1 MDKNEN
7 AQAPASTNESTGT
20 SAQPAAAT
28 DASSTALG
36 NPGFLQNVQQRL
48 DSMGDE
54 FASYFAGRYAIM
66 SNTENIENDNSY
78 VSDDDDNDVQHQSS
92 IPKEYE
98 YYEQVLPA
106 DVVRRVN
113 ALRNL
118 QVEHHKIEAGFFEE
132 VHALECRY
140 LSKYQPLYEKRL
152 NIVKGAYEPTEAEV
166 KCAFDGDEADEEAK
180 KAEETGEKSDEQK
193 KEEEKTV
200 GIPEFW
206 LQVFKNSDILAEL
219 IKEHDEPVLKHLIDV
234 RITMQNEAA
243 EKGFTIEFEFTPN
256 EYFSNTI
263 LTKFYELRTG
273 LDEHEPLA
281 YEGPEIVKSKGCDIQ
296 WNKGKNVTVKMV
308 KKRQKHKNRG
318 TIRVVTKEV
327 QTESF
332 FNFFKP
338 PTVPEDADAEL
349 EDNEEMNSLAADFEI
364 GHMLRD
370 SIVPK
375 AVLYYTGE
383 AGDDEDGDFDEDEE
397 DEDDDDDDDDEDP
410 EEDEDEGHGHHHG
423 GGRGGHHHHGKH
435 GPSGGAGG
443 KSRGGKQGS
452 GGGAGQQPEC
462 KQQ

>member
-28 DASSTALG
+28 DTSSTALG

-48 DSMGDE
+48 DSAGDE
-54 FASYFAGRYAIM
+54 FASYFAG
-66 SNTENIENDNSY
+66 SY
-78 VSDDDDNDVQHQSS
+78 VSDDDNDVQHQSS

-152 NIVKGAYEPTEAEV
+152 NIVKGAYEPTDAEV

-180 KAEETGEKSDEQK
+180 KTEETGEKSDEQK

-206 LQVFKNSDILAEL
+206 LQVFKNSDVLAEL

-243 EKGFTIEFEFTPN
+243 QKGFTIEFEFTPN

-281 YEGPEIVKSKGCDIQ
+281 YEGPEIIKSKGCDIQ